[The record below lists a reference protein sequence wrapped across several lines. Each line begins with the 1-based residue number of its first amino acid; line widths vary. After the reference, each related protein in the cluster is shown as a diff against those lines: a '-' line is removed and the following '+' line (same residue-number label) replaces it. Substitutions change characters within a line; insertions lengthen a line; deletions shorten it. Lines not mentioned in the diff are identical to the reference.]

1 MKALRRGRKPAS
13 PRPQTGRGVVV
24 PRTRT
29 QRLSRNPGPT
39 VPTRVRR
46 VHQKIINGMIELRRQ
61 GFSHQEIG
69 KRVGCSERTVRRHTQ
84 GVSRHLV
91 HAGEQ
96 TAFDLLRWCCM
107 NVFAI
112 RDRLKLNIREANVL
126 VKQARVAASTL
137 DPLILQRLKEDR
149 QLRLD
154 FLFKVVSPR
163 AARTIRTM
171 RLVERLEMT
180 CGQLQ
185 DSGEPGD

>member
-1 MKALRRGRKPAS
+1 MSASGRKPANR
-13 PRPQTGRGVVV
+13 RPQTGRGAVV

-29 QRLSRNPGPT
+29 VRLPQNSGPA
-39 VPTRVRR
+39 VRTRVRR
-46 VHQKIINGMIELRRQ
+46 VHQKTVNHMIELRRQ
-61 GFSHQEIG
+61 GFSHKEIG

-96 TAFDLLRWCCM
+96 KAFDLLRWCCV

-126 VKQARVAASTL
+126 VKQARAAASTL
-137 DPLILQRLKEDR
+137 DPLMLQRLKEDR

-171 RLVERLEMT
+171 RLVERLELI
-180 CGQLQ
+180 CGPLQ